1 MGWMWG
7 QRLGVRPSPVGEVWG
22 VRWWHGGWMVGGLAG
37 RVEVDSGTWV
47 GAKESKKWAGSGK

>member
-1 MGWMWG
+1 
-7 QRLGVRPSPVGEVWG
+7 
-22 VRWWHGGWMVGGLAG
+22 MVGGLAG